1 MFDFGNAND
10 GQRQAISTT
19 EGPVLITAGP
29 GTGKTY
35 TLVQRAIYLIEERG
49 VKPEDIFIATF
60 TEKAAKELITR
71 ITNELASRNITV
83 NVNEM
88 YVGTFHS
95 LCLRIIKDH
104 LEYTRLKKNYRLL
117 DTFDQQYLVFRN
129 IYKFRTISGIENV
142 MPKGGAWKWAQAI
155 CEFSNNLT
163 EEVVDID
170 AMLSDHDMEISVI
183 AKVVN
188 TYQAMLDEENL
199 MDFSAIQTECYR
211 LLKENKDILEDLRNS
226 IKYIMVDEY
235 QDTNYIQEQTIFLL
249 GTHENICVVGDDDQ
263 GLYRFRGATI
273 RNILEFP
280 SKFDV
285 GKCQIIPLVI
295 NYRSDSDIVEFYNK
309 WMITTSGSKFKFEW
323 DKFRYDKR
331 IVANETSKIESP
343 CVVKLASKD
352 DEDEWHERVL
362 DFINRL
368 KNSGKIQDY
377 NQLAFLFSSVK
388 HERVISLARFL
399 ESNHINVYSPRSDM
413 FFRREEVMQALGC
426 MMLMFPNYV
435 KGLENGEYKFLD
447 NTHYFYFR
455 DCIKAANEF
464 VTKPENLELKRFIRA
479 HGKGHATLAANS
491 SGTTDYTYS
500 GLLYR
505 LFMYKPFSDI
515 LDTDI
520 GVGVVDIRPARNLA
534 KLTQIIG
541 KFEYLHN
548 IDVLTGKYIIKN
560 TELLFNMYIKLL
572 FDGGIAEYED
582 DEEYAPTGCVS
593 FLTIHQ
599 SKGMEFPVVFVDS
612 LGNVPRKSYKD
623 ILNKIEEKYYH
634 REAFEPYDE
643 MKLFDF
649 WRLYYTAFSRAQDL
663 LVLTCNEDKKTPS
676 KYIKEVYGELQSVE
690 ALDLSEFTFHT
701 VKSVNLKNTFSFTS
715 HIAVY
720 ETCALQY
727 KFYKELEFMPIRQ
740 GAMLYFGKVHDTIL
754 VYKKGGQAKFNP
766 LYTEHSEA
774 YLKRFTKEENGRKY
788 MLVPLH
794 GPGQGVARNFFGKI
808 IAPPAGRCWPVQSK
822 IDELIAQNRVELTS
836 NGTPS
841 KKSYLD
847 ENNGNPVSDWWDDIV
862 PLNPVASER
871 TDYPTQKP
879 EQLLERIVEAATNR
893 GDLVFDCFMGSGTTQ
908 SVAMKLGRRFIGADI
923 NLGAIQTTTKRLI
936 NVASELDGQLQEEIK
951 YTGFEVYNVN
961 NYDFFRN
968 PIEAKNLIIEALEVQ
983 PFTQGNVWDGELD
996 GRMVKIM
1003 PVNRI
1008 ATKADL
1014 EELKANLP
1022 YKTYE
1027 KRKEENPRQPVEL
1040 ITIICMGHEPDL
1052 KASLEQSLSE
1062 YKVDVQIVDIL
1073 RDKSELQLKREAEAE
1088 VVREG
1093 NKLVIRSFYPMNLM
1107 QKLSLQK
1114 EYVEDWKQL
1123 VESIM
1128 IDWNYDGVVMQPMV
1142 TDVPD
1147 KKEFVAGIYDI
1158 PEDAGTIKVKITD
1171 LLSESL
1177 EVEV

>member
-663 LVLTCNEDKKTPS
+663 LVLTCNEDKKTP
-676 KYIKEVYGELQSVE
+676 
-690 ALDLSEFTFHT
+690 
-701 VKSVNLKNTFSFTS
+701 
-715 HIAVY
+715 
-720 ETCALQY
+720 
-727 KFYKELEFMPIRQ
+727 
-740 GAMLYFGKVHDTIL
+740 
-754 VYKKGGQAKFNP
+754 
-766 LYTEHSEA
+766 
-774 YLKRFTKEENGRKY
+774 
-788 MLVPLH
+788 
-794 GPGQGVARNFFGKI
+794 
-808 IAPPAGRCWPVQSK
+808 
-822 IDELIAQNRVELTS
+822 
-836 NGTPS
+836 
-841 KKSYLD
+841 
-847 ENNGNPVSDWWDDIV
+847 
-862 PLNPVASER
+862 
-871 TDYPTQKP
+871 
-879 EQLLERIVEAATNR
+879 
-893 GDLVFDCFMGSGTTQ
+893 
-908 SVAMKLGRRFIGADI
+908 
-923 NLGAIQTTTKRLI
+923 TKRLI

>member
-720 ETCALQY
+720 ETYTQNLQHT
-727 KFYKELEFMPIRQ
+727 L
-740 GAMLYFGKVHDTIL
+740 
-754 VYKKGGQAKFNP
+754 
-766 LYTEHSEA
+766 
-774 YLKRFTKEENGRKY
+774 
-788 MLVPLH
+788 
-794 GPGQGVARNFFGKI
+794 
-808 IAPPAGRCWPVQSK
+808 
-822 IDELIAQNRVELTS
+822 
-836 NGTPS
+836 
-841 KKSYLD
+841 
-847 ENNGNPVSDWWDDIV
+847 
-862 PLNPVASER
+862 
-871 TDYPTQKP
+871 
-879 EQLLERIVEAATNR
+879 
-893 GDLVFDCFMGSGTTQ
+893 
-908 SVAMKLGRRFIGADI
+908 
-923 NLGAIQTTTKRLI
+923 
-936 NVASELDGQLQEEIK
+936 
-951 YTGFEVYNVN
+951 
-961 NYDFFRN
+961 
-968 PIEAKNLIIEALEVQ
+968 
-983 PFTQGNVWDGELD
+983 
-996 GRMVKIM
+996 
-1003 PVNRI
+1003 
-1008 ATKADL
+1008 
-1014 EELKANLP
+1014 
-1022 YKTYE
+1022 
-1027 KRKEENPRQPVEL
+1027 
-1040 ITIICMGHEPDL
+1040 
-1052 KASLEQSLSE
+1052 
-1062 YKVDVQIVDIL
+1062 
-1073 RDKSELQLKREAEAE
+1073 
-1088 VVREG
+1088 
-1093 NKLVIRSFYPMNLM
+1093 
-1107 QKLSLQK
+1107 
-1114 EYVEDWKQL
+1114 
-1123 VESIM
+1123 
-1128 IDWNYDGVVMQPMV
+1128 
-1142 TDVPD
+1142 
-1147 KKEFVAGIYDI
+1147 
-1158 PEDAGTIKVKITD
+1158 
-1171 LLSESL
+1171 
-1177 EVEV
+1177 